1 MCFAPTV
8 ADLEH
13 TIKELVSA
21 ARHQD
26 VRKVQLQ
33 DKITV
38 LEKEKQRLVDE
49 MPTTYMNTVKKI
61 KAVSKVCTIQ

>member
-1 MCFAPTV
+1 
-8 ADLEH
+8 LEH
-13 TIKELVSA
+13 TIKELESA

-38 LEKEKQRLVDE
+38 LEKDKQRLIDE
-49 MPTTYMNTVKKI
+49 MPTAYLKTVQKI

>member
-13 TIKELVSA
+13 TIKELESA